1 MKQSFVLNTTPSV
14 CVRIINKK
22 EYRLVLFCVF
32 YEGDYRKHN
41 TIGTGIGL
49 SLVKDLVQLHKGTI
63 EVRSNQR
70 EGNVFTVSIPIGEA
84 AYAGEEL
91 GCEQPEQ
98 TCPVKVPSVSGDLA
112 RPFGLN
118 GDYTILFVDDNREL
132 CELVRSMLEEYFTV
146 LTAGDGQEALDLL
159 AEGNVSLVVSDVMM
173 PRIDGL
179 ELCRTIKS
187 RFEYCHIPVILLTA
201 KIAEESQIEGW
212 QAGADGYV
220 CKPFSMK
227 LLTTQIVEC
236 LKKVERKGAD
246 FRKQIVLDVDD
257 LEYTSMDETF
267 LRRAIDCVNAHYKDC
282 DFDLPEFVSAMGT
295 SKTVLTEKL
304 KALTGMSP
312 GAFINNV
319 RMTVAYKALSENKP
333 DLRISDVAFSVG
345 FNDPKYFSSCF
356 KKKYGVTPKAFLD
369 SLK

>member
-1 MKQSFVLNTTPSV
+1 
-14 CVRIINKK
+14 
-22 EYRLVLFCVF
+22 
-32 YEGDYRKHN
+32 
-41 TIGTGIGL
+41 
-49 SLVKDLVQLHKGTI
+49 
-63 EVRSNQR
+63 
-70 EGNVFTVSIPIGEA
+70 
-84 AYAGEEL
+84 
-91 GCEQPEQ
+91 
-98 TCPVKVPSVSGDLA
+98 
-112 RPFGLN
+112 
-118 GDYTILFVDDNREL
+118 
-132 CELVRSMLEEYFTV
+132 
-146 LTAGDGQEALDLL
+146 
-159 AEGNVSLVVSDVMM
+159 
-173 PRIDGL
+173 
-179 ELCRTIKS
+179 
-187 RFEYCHIPVILLTA
+187 
-201 KIAEESQIEGW
+201 
-212 QAGADGYV
+212 
-220 CKPFSMK
+220 MK